1 MMNIVG
7 FLLQILFCYVTLV
20 CSDLVIAYSEK
31 KNHVYRVRLF
41 IVVTLPRFDH
51 VNHGLVHKKRASVLI
66 GDVLQFSVSYF

>member
-1 MMNIVG
+1 MILNIVG

-20 CSDLVIAYSEK
+20 CSDLVIAYSE

>member
-7 FLLQILFCYVTLV
+7 FLLQILFCYVTLA

-41 IVVTLPRFDH
+41 IVVTRPRFDH
-51 VNHGLVHKKRASVLI
+51 VNHGHKKQASVLI
-66 GDVLQFSVSYF
+66 GDVLQFSARYF